1 MYCIVYRDSVLWW
14 CLSEEQWL
22 VSLVSLQSFC
32 FISSLVSAGFTDT
45 EDIYDIADEGVLWLG
60 REGG

>member
-1 MYCIVYRDSVLWW
+1 M
-14 CLSEEQWL
+14 
-22 VSLVSLQSFC
+22 SLVSLQSFC

-60 REGG
+60 REVGG